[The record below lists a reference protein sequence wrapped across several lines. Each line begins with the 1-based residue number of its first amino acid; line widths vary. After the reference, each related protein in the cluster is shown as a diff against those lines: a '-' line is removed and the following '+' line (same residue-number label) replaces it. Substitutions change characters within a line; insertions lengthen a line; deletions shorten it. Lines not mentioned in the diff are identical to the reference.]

1 MKGII
6 RPKASVLPES
16 SVVPDR
22 NLVSPAPTR
31 FTHELT
37 RAQPFFFDRVR
48 EDTKPDGELPAGTRV
63 VLMGRDEGRYCRV
76 VDGRGLYVET
86 ESEGLKKL

>member
-1 MKGII
+1 MKGIV
-6 RPKASVLPES
+6 RPEASELPES
-16 SVVPDR
+16 SMIPDR
-22 NLVSPAPTR
+22 NLVSPAPDR

-37 RAQPFFFDRVR
+37 RAQPFFFDRAG
-48 EDTKPDGELPAGTRV
+48 EGEKPDGELPAGTRV
-63 VLMGRDEGRYCRV
+63 VLMGGGEGRWCRV